1 MMKLKGLLKE
11 RERKEPI
18 NLPQAKIEVITLFS
32 DLFQAKIYEIILFP
46 DLLQATMEVIILF
59 PDLLQAMMEVITIF
73 PDLLQAKMEVI
84 PLFTDVRG
92 TTILEIMGQ
101 FIGIL
106 YIHNICNKI
115 GIHIRRL

>member
-18 NLPQAKIEVITLFS
+18 NLPQAKTEVITLFS
-32 DLFQAKIYEIILFP
+32 DLLQAKIYEIILFP
-46 DLLQATMEVIILF
+46 DLLQATMEVIIL
-59 PDLLQAMMEVITIF
+59 F